1 MVSKAVEIAHIN
13 NKKNLWLGVWE
24 KNEHAIAFYKKIG
37 FVELGAHSFY
47 MGEEEQIDLIMTK
60 TIL

>member
-1 MVSKAVEIAHIN
+1 LVSKAVEIAHIN

-47 MGEEEQIDLIMTK
+47 MGENKLI
-60 TIL
+60 